1 MLQCSTLPGMR
12 IPKLENLSGA
22 ALTAIAGA
30 SAGVIAATWNAWAAR
45 RAERKTPPVGEF
57 VEIDSTR
64 LHYLRAGQ
72 GPTVVLIH
80 GNGTLIQD
88 WQISGVFGA
97 LSKDHE
103 VIAFD
108 RPGFGYSSRARTRV
122 WTPHAQAEVVV
133 AALKALRIGPA
144 IVVGHSFGALVA
156 AQIGLDHPEVVSR
169 LVLVSGYYYPGPRV
183 DGLLGAPPAL
193 PVVGD
198 VLRYTISPLLGRAI
212 TPLVYRQLFQPADV
226 AERWQREFP
235 REMALRPSQVRAVSA
250 DGAVMVPGAATL
262 AARYGDLKMPVTIV
276 TGDGD
281 RIVGHEGQSL
291 RLHDEVR
298 DSRLVVVEGAGH
310 MVHHIDPAQ
319 VTAAISG

>member
-1 MLQCSTLPGMR
+1 MK

-30 SAGVIAATWNAWAAR
+30 SVGVITAAWNTVAAR
-45 RAERKTPPVGEF
+45 RAERQTPPVGEF
-57 VEIDSTR
+57 VEIDGNR

-72 GPTVVLIH
+72 GPAVVLIH

-88 WQISGVFGA
+88 WQISGVFEDLA
-97 LSKDHE
+97 KDHE
-103 VIAFD
+103 VIALD
-108 RPGFGYSSRARTRV
+108 RPGFGHSSRRRTSV
-122 WTPHAQAEVVV
+122 WTPHAQAEVIV
-133 AALKALRIGPA
+133 AALKALGIGPA

-156 AQIGLDHPEVVSR
+156 AQIGIDHPEVVSR

-183 DGLLGAPPAL
+183 DAVLGAPPAL

-198 VLRYTISPLLGRAI
+198 VLRYTISPMLGRAI
-212 TPLVYRQLFQPADV
+212 TPLVYRQLFGPARV

-235 REMALRPSQVRAVSA
+235 REMAVRPSQVRAVAA
-250 DGAVMVPGAATL
+250 DGALMVPGAAKL
-262 AARYGDLKMPVTIV
+262 ASRYGDLKMPVTIV

-281 RIVGHEGQSL
+281 RIVGHERQSL

-298 DSRLVVVEGAGH
+298 HSRLVVVEGAGH
-310 MVHHIDPAQ
+310 MVHHIDPVQ
-319 VTAAISG
+319 VTAAING